1 MLKNFIFFLL
11 VILSLLMV
19 FSTNPINSILFLIL
33 IFFNISILFFLF
45 NLDFIG
51 IIFIILYVG
60 AIAVLFLFIVMIM
73 NVKNIEKNNTTYF
86 FIGGLFF
93 ILLFLEF
100 VYFILQY
107 FYFGEYNNFLLN
119 FDTFSFFNINLL
131 DELNKVYLIQFFSFF
146 IFVEYISLLLT
157 SCFLILVVLLSSIIL
172 TNYKFGFSVR
182 KQYNQYFR
190 NNLLINIYIY

>member
-1 MLKNFIFFLL
+1 MKNFIYFL
-11 VILSLLMV
+11 ILISSLLMV
-19 FSTNPINSILFLIL
+19 LSTNPINSILFLIL
-33 IFFNISILFFLF
+33 IFFNISILFFLY

-100 VYFILQY
+100 IYFILQF
-107 FYFGEYNNFLLN
+107 FYFGEYSNIIFN
-119 FDTFSFFNINLL
+119 FDFFSFLNINLL
-131 DELNKVYLIQFFSFF
+131 DELNKFDLIKFFSVI
-146 IFVEYISLLLT
+146 IFVDYISFLISSCFLLLT
-157 SCFLILVVLLSSIIL
+157 VILSSIIL

-190 NNLLINIYIY
+190 NNLLVNIYIY

>member
-1 MLKNFIFFLL
+1 MKNFIYFLL
-11 VILSLLMV
+11 LISSLLMV

-33 IFFNISILFFLF
+33 IFFNISILFFLY

-93 ILLFLEF
+93 ILFFFEF
-100 VYFILQY
+100 VYFILQF
-107 FYFGEYNNFLLN
+107 FYYGEYSNFILSN
-119 FDTFSFFNINLL
+119 DSFSFLNINLL
-131 DELNKVYLIQFFSFF
+131 DELNKFELIQAFSII
-146 IFVEYISLLLT
+146 IFVDYISFLIA
-157 SCFLILVVLLSSIIL
+157 SCFLLLAVILSSIIL

-182 KQYNQYFR
+182 KQYNQFFR
-190 NNLLINIYIY
+190 NNKLVNIYIY